1 MTDSTNTPVAPEGF
15 TLDTVKTKTTME
27 DGTKRELSAS
37 VALPTAATLAA
48 ILTGDNKELKEQA
61 VECHA
66 LGINSRVRNHINAG
80 RTASYDVVMP
90 EDVVAM
96 TAEAAEGRANQGAA
110 LVAFRAAVAVVVQVA
125 EASGYSSAAC
135 GKIKKLVSNTTAL
148 TMASAAHKA
157 RIIQLLEAVGNAVSE
172 EDMVEIAAPLGK
184 MLEAAS
190 TEEDDDF

>member
-1 MTDSTNTPVAPEGF
+1 M
-15 TLDTVKTKTTME
+15 
-27 DGTKRELSAS
+27 
-37 VALPTAATLAA
+37 ALPIAATLAA
-48 ILTGDNKELKEQA
+48 ILQGDDEALKEQT

-80 RTASYDVVMP
+80 RTTAYEIVMP

-110 LVAFRAAVAVVVQVA
+110 LIAFRAAVTVVVQVA
-125 EASGYSSAAC
+125 EASGYSAAAC

-157 RIIQLLEAVGNAVSE
+157 RIIQLLEAVGNAVSD
-172 EDMVEIAAPLGK
+172 EDMVEIAAPLEK
-184 MLEAAS
+184 MLAAAS